1 MFKQAELSKI
11 FSLGQIIKTTFKNVE
26 NLLKDL
32 MSNKDQIK
40 EDDKK
45 NSITLFH
52 NKKRANYYRDTYEE
66 EIKKERAISC
76 KKNEIPN

>member
-1 MFKQAELSKI
+1 
-11 FSLGQIIKTTFKNVE
+11 
-26 NLLKDL
+26 